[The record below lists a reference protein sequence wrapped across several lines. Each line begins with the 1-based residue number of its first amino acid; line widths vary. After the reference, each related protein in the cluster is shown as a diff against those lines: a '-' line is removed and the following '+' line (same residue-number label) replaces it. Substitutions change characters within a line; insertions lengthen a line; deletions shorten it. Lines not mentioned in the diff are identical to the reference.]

1 MPHFA
6 ITAIGKDRPG
16 IVAGL
21 TAALRDLGGNLE
33 DFSSTILRGHFAMML
48 VVDTP
53 DDVPGDHLRERLAI
67 AAEPLGVQ
75 VTVSD
80 VEAGAPDR
88 PTATHVLS
96 VYGSDH
102 PGIVASF
109 AGLIAGKGVNV
120 TDLSCRLT
128 GGDKPLYS
136 MVAEVTL
143 PDGVDP
149 DELQRA
155 IADTAAEVGVD
166 ATFAPIEVETL

>member
-21 TAALRDLGGNLE
+21 TGALRDLGGNLE

-48 VVDTP
+48 VVDAP
-53 DDVPGDHLRERLAI
+53 ADVGGDLLRESLAA
-67 AAEPLGVQ
+67 AAEPLGVH

-80 VEAGAPDR
+80 VEAGTPDR

-96 VYGSDH
+96 VYGADH

-109 AGLIAGKGVNV
+109 SGLIAAKGVNV
-120 TDLSCRLT
+120 TDLACRLT
-128 GGDKPLYS
+128 GGDRPIYS

-143 PDGVDP
+143 PEGLDAVELAQEI
-149 DELQRA
+149 DE
-155 IADTAAEVGVD
+155 TAAKVGVD

>member
-1 MPHFA
+1 MHFA
-6 ITAIGKDRPG
+6 VTAIGRDRPG

-48 VVDTP
+48 VVDAP
-53 DDVPGDHLRERLAI
+53 ADVDGARLLERLTA
-67 AAEPLGVQ
+67 AAEPLGVH

-80 VEAGAPDR
+80 VEEGVPDR

-109 AGLIAGKGVNV
+109 SGLLAERRANV

-128 GGDKPLYS
+128 GGETPLYA
-136 MVAEVTL
+136 MVAEVSL
-143 PDGVDP
+143 PEGL
-149 DELQRA
+149 DEEELRRR
-155 IADTAAEVGVD
+155 IGETAAQVGVD

>member
-6 ITAIGKDRPG
+6 VTAIGRDRPG

-21 TAALRDLGGNLE
+21 TAALRDIGGNLE
-33 DFSSTILRGHFAMML
+33 DFSAAILRGHFAMML
-48 VVDTP
+48 VVDAP
-53 DDVPGDHLRERLAI
+53 AGVSVDKLRDGLA
-67 AAEPLGVQ
+67 AAADPLGVQ
-75 VTVSD
+75 VSVSD

-88 PTATHVLS
+88 PTGTHVLS

-109 AGLIAGKGVNV
+109 AGLLAERGVNV

-128 GGDKPLYS
+128 GGDAPLYS

-143 PDGVDP
+143 PADL
-149 DELQRA
+149 DESELREV
-155 IADTAAEVGVD
+155 IDRTASEVGVD
-166 ATFAPIEVETL
+166 ATFAAIEVETL

>member
-6 ITAIGKDRPG
+6 VTAIGKDRPG

-48 VVDTP
+48 VVDAP
-53 DDVPGDHLRERLAI
+53 ADVAGDKLRERLG
-67 AAEPLGVQ
+67 AAAKPLGVH

-80 VEAGAPDR
+80 VEAGTPDR

-109 AGLIAGKGVNV
+109 AGLIADKGVNV
-120 TDLSCRLT
+120 TDLACRLT
-128 GGDKPLYS
+128 GGDTPLYS

-143 PDGVDP
+143 PDGLDAE
-149 DELQRA
+149 ELARA
-155 IADTAAEVGVD
+155 ISETASEVGVD